1 MSNPNMRLVLT
12 GIIATLT
19 MDVLSG
25 GAIKLQLISPLPP
38 RLIGRWFASVAKG
51 QPFHHDIGQVSPV
64 NYEMAI
70 ALPVH
75 YAIGVTLALAYV
87 LATSALGLS
96 PRNPF
101 TALSFG
107 LITNVLPWLVMFPAM
122 GYGWFGAHC
131 PPGTRL
137 FVSSL
142 ISHCLF
148 GLGLWTGASLLI

>member
-1 MSNPNMRLVLT
+1 MSNLNMRLVLI
-12 GIIATLT
+12 GIIATVT

-25 GAIKLQLISPLPP
+25 SAIKLQLISPLPP
-38 RLIGRWFASVAKG
+38 RLMGRWFASVARR
-51 QPFHHDIGQVSPV
+51 QLFHHDIGQVTPV

-75 YAIGVTLALAYV
+75 YAIGVTLALAYW

-101 TALSFG
+101 IALSFG
-107 LITNVLPWLVMFPAM
+107 LTTNVLPWLVMFPAM
-122 GYGWFGAHC
+122 GYGWFGVQG

-142 ISHCLF
+142 INHCF
-148 GLGLWTGASLLI
+148 YGLGLWIGASLLI

>member
-1 MSNPNMRLVLT
+1 MSNPNIRLVLI

-38 RLIGRWFASVAKG
+38 RLIGRWFASVARG
-51 QPFHHDIGQVSPV
+51 QAFHHDIGQVTPV

-75 YAIGVTLALAYV
+75 YAIGVTLALVYW
-87 LATSALGLS
+87 LATSALGLN

-107 LITNVLPWLVMFPAM
+107 LTTNVLPWLVMFPAM
-122 GYGWFGAHC
+122 GYGWFGAHG

-142 ISHCLF
+142 ITIVSMGWVF
-148 GLGLWTGASLLI
+148 GLGRLS

>member
-1 MSNPNMRLVLT
+1 MSNLNMRLVLI
-12 GIIATLT
+12 GIIATVT

-38 RLIGRWFASVAKG
+38 RLIGRWFASVARG
-51 QPFHHDIGQVSPV
+51 QLFHHDIGQVTPV

-75 YAIGVTLALAYV
+75 YAIGVTLALAYW

-107 LITNVLPWLVMFPAM
+107 LTTNALPWLVMFPAM
-122 GYGWFGAHC
+122 GYGWFGTQG

-142 ISHCLF
+142 TNHCF
-148 GLGLWTGASLLI
+148 YGLGLWIGTSLLN

>member
-1 MSNPNMRLVLT
+1 MSSPNMRLVLI
-12 GIIATLT
+12 GIIATVT
-19 MDVLSG
+19 MDLLSA

-38 RLIGRWFASVAKG
+38 RLIGRWFASVARG
-51 QPFHHDIGQVSPV
+51 QLFHHDIGQVTPV

-75 YAIGVTLALAYV
+75 YAIGVTLALAYW

-101 TALSFG
+101 IALSFG
-107 LITNVLPWLVMFPAM
+107 LTTNVLPWLVMFPAM
-122 GYGWFGAHC
+122 GYGWFGAQG

-142 ISHCLF
+142 INHCF
-148 GLGLWTGASLLI
+148 YGLGLWIGASLLI

>member
-1 MSNPNMRLVLT
+1 MFILSLRSILL
-12 GIIATLT
+12 GILATLT
-19 MDVLSG
+19 MDILS
-25 GAIKLQLISPLPP
+25 AASVKLRFLAPLPP
-38 RLIGRWFASVAKG
+38 RLMGRWFASVARG
-51 QPFHHDIGQVSPV
+51 QLFHHDIGQVTPI

-75 YAIGVTLALAYV
+75 YAIGVTLALAYW

-101 TALSFG
+101 IALSFG
-107 LITNVLPWLVMFPAM
+107 LTTNVLPWLVMFPAM
-122 GYGWFGAHC
+122 GYGWFGAQG

-142 ISHCLF
+142 INHCF
-148 GLGLWTGASLLI
+148 YGVGLWFGASLLI

>member
-1 MSNPNMRLVLT
+1 MSSPNMRLVLI
-12 GIIATLT
+12 GIIATVT
-19 MDVLSG
+19 MDLLSA

-38 RLIGRWFASVAKG
+38 RLIGRWFASVARG
-51 QPFHHDIGQVSPV
+51 QLFHHDIGQVTPV

-75 YAIGVTLALAYV
+75 YAIGVTLALAYW

-101 TALSFG
+101 IALSFG
-107 LITNVLPWLVMFPAM
+107 LTTNVLPWLVMFPAM
-122 GYGWFGAHC
+122 GYGWFGAQG

-142 ISHCLF
+142 INHCF
-148 GLGLWTGASLLI
+148 YGLGLWFGASLLI